1 MKKIYFVTFL
11 LLGFWAKAQLTMI
24 KDVAAAGITPTSDQQ
39 VFWKNNKWNNKFYFN
54 AGTTAKLGVT
64 DGTNAGT
71 FLVKDLAVTGVST
84 LISKIIPAQDFFYI
98 QVDVIDS
105 YSPYTLHN
113 ELWRSDGTAAGTF
126 LLKKFDATIS
136 YPLNLGSDITE
147 YRNNSISGN
156 EMFFAGFTAANGYE
170 LWKSDG
176 TVSGTVM
183 VKDMT
188 VGATSTPMDGFTRLG
203 SDV

>member
-1 MKKIYFVTFL
+1 ML
-11 LLGFWAKAQLTMI
+11 
-24 KDVAAAGITPTSDQQ
+24 
-39 VFWKNNKWNNKFYFN
+39 
-54 AGTTAKLGVT
+54 
-64 DGTNAGT
+64 
-71 FLVKDLAVTGVST
+71 LVKDLAVAGVST
-84 LISKIIPAQDFFYI
+84 FISKIIPAQDFFYI

-126 LLKKFDATIS
+126 LLKKFDPTIS
-136 YPLNLGSDITE
+136 YPINLGSDISE
-147 YRNNSISGN
+147 YCNNSILGN
-156 EMFFAGFTAANGYE
+156 EMFFAGFTTANGYE

-188 VGATSTPMDGFTRLG
+188 AGAGNTPMDGFTRLG
-203 SDV
+203 SNVYFFTGSGQLWRTNGTDAGTVNIPLPAGLIVYVYNTMVAYNGKLIL